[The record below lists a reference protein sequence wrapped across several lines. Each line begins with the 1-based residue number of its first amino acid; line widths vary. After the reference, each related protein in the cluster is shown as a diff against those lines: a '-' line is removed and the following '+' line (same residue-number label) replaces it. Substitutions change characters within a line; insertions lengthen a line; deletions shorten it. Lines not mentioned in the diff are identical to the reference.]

1 MPRRRSNRKHK
12 VLILTEDL
20 ELPLLLTEEVPVN
33 RHMRSVI
40 MVSCLALV
48 VTLLVN
54 IKLEFER
61 QRIGVI
67 DGEPVFRY
75 VWVRPWEAKEFIMPL
90 PKPRQP
96 YEEHYNVPTDVNVP
110 DQPEKKKFLTVW
122 RVIRIAMQIY
132 Q

>member
-1 MPRRRSNRKHK
+1 MPRRRSNRRHK
-12 VLILTEDL
+12 VLLLTEDL
-20 ELPLLLTEEVPVN
+20 EMPLLLTEELPVN

-40 MVSCLALV
+40 MALCLAMV

-75 VWVRPWEAKEFIMPL
+75 VWVRPWEDKEFIMPL
-90 PKPRQP
+90 PKPP
-96 YEEHYNVPTDVNVP
+96 TAYEEHYNVPTDVNVP
-110 DQPEKKKFLTVW
+110 EPEKKKFLTVW
-122 RVIRIAMQIY
+122 RVIRLAMQIY
-132 Q
+132 N

>member
-12 VLILTEDL
+12 VLLLTEDL
-20 ELPLLLTEEVPVN
+20 ELPLLLTEELPVN
-33 RHMRSVI
+33 THMRSVI
-40 MVSCLALV
+40 MVSCLVLV

-61 QRIGVI
+61 ERIGVI
-67 DGEPVFRY
+67 DGEPVYRY
-75 VWVRPWEAKEFIMPL
+75 TWIRPWEPKEFILPL

-110 DQPEKKKFLTVW
+110 EPEKKKFLTVW

>member
-1 MPRRRSNRKHK
+1 MPPRRKK
-12 VLILTEDL
+12 QPVLVLTQEV
-20 ELPLLLTEEVPVN
+20 PLLLTDEVPVN
-33 RHMRSVI
+33 NHMRSGIVAL
-40 MVSCLALV
+40 CLCLV

-75 VWVRPWEAKEFIMPL
+75 VWVRPWEPKQFVMPV
-90 PKPRQP
+90 PKPLTP
-96 YEEHYNVPTDVNVP
+96 YEEHYNVPQDVNVP

-122 RVIRIAMQIY
+122 RIIRFGMQIY
-132 Q
+132 N